1 MSLKDN
7 ERTLSVEER
16 AKLAVAIEDYKDG
29 DRNAIS
35 RLQNLVK
42 SGIISNEMYK
52 EIIKANEPTFRK
64 NFPRRE
70 KLNKEKSRKRKKL
83 IRIILCII
91 LLLSLTASAVI
102 YHLYAI
108 DSAYAD
114 GYDIGKIKGYSEGYD
129 KGFDKGYGQYK
140 EIKDE
145 YNFYHKNAVIVTT
158 SGSKYH
164 RHGCYHIKKR
174 SGYIFNIEN
183 AKYKGY
189 TPCLDC
195 FD

>member
-29 DRNAIS
+29 DRSAIS

-42 SGIISNEMYK
+42 SGIISSEMYK
-52 EIIKANEPTFRK
+52 EIIKANEPMFHK

-91 LLLSLTASAVI
+91 LLLSLIASAVI

-129 KGFDKGYGQYK
+129 KGYGQYK
-140 EIKDE
+140 EIRDE
-145 YNFYHKNAVIVTT
+145 YNFFHKKAVIVTAT
-158 SGSKYH
+158 GSKYH
-164 RHGCYHIKKR
+164 RHGCYHIKDRKF
-174 SGYIFNIEN
+174 YIFNIS
-183 AKYKGY
+183 AALGKGY

-195 FD
+195 FY

>member
-7 ERTLSVEER
+7 EWTLSVEER
-16 AKLAVAIEDYKDG
+16 AKLTVAIEDYRDG

-42 SGIISNEMYK
+42 SGIISSEMYK
-52 EIIKANEPTFRK
+52 EIIKANEPMFRK

-83 IRIILCII
+83 IRLILCII
-91 LLLSLTASAVI
+91 LLLSLIASAVI

-114 GYDIGKIKGYSEGYD
+114 GYDIGNIKGYNEGYD
-129 KGFDKGYGQYK
+129 KGFDKGYGK
-140 EIKDE
+140 I
-145 YNFYHKNAVIVTT
+145 FIILHKIMASPTASAFWRLSWPLSFARSAWHAPACGREKCEASASSFDITVLQAV
-158 SGSKYH
+158 
-164 RHGCYHIKKR
+164 
-174 SGYIFNIEN
+174 
-183 AKYKGY
+183 
-189 TPCLDC
+189 
-195 FD
+195 